1 MNEMMLFT
9 SMNAIDDDILLRS
22 EEGIVN
28 RSTDVHKKRSRRISA
43 VLIAAALA
51 ALMMGAGLAAIL
63 YGNNIQ
69 SWFSHYWEQITGQEM
84 SDKQTTLIDHLS
96 QEIGLSHT
104 VDGVTV
110 TVDSAAV
117 GMDNFY
123 LLIRVEG
130 VKLSNRHSYGFRHFD
145 MTVSPDPLEALGG
158 MGSYG
163 LQFHGLDGDGAAILL
178 IDYDY
183 VTKKGYVEDSRPL
196 DITLSLDDFSKDPHN
211 DYRKI
216 LGEGRWEFSFT
227 LERNQ
232 MPQQIDLP
240 DQEVLVIDLQER
252 EQYTQVSVPFTN
264 IVLTNTGIQFAYDFQ
279 NGSLDFDGRVR
290 IHLNN
295 GQSIGVSGGT
305 GVPLE
310 DSGLLYCSYKWMI
323 PVDLDEVA
331 KVSLG
336 KTVII
341 VNQN

>member
-1 MNEMMLFT
+1 MNEMTLFT
-9 SMNAIDDDILLRS
+9 CMNSIDDHILLRS
-22 EEGIVN
+22 EVAIVDQ
-28 RSTDVHKKRSRRISA
+28 STNVPKKRSRKLSVI
-43 VLIAAALA
+43 LIAAALA

-63 YGNNIQ
+63 YGENIQ
-69 SWFSHYWEQITGQEM
+69 SWFSYYWEKITGQEM
-84 SDKQTTLIDHLS
+84 SDKQTALIDHLS
-96 QEIGLSHT
+96 QEIGLSQT

-110 TVDSAAV
+110 TVDSATV

-130 VKLSNRHSYGFRHFD
+130 VKLSNRHAYGFRHFD
-145 MTVSPDPLEALGG
+145 MSVSPDPLEVLGG
-158 MGSYG
+158 LGSYG
-163 LQFHGLDGDGAAILL
+163 VEFHGLDGDGAAILL

-183 VTKKGYVEDSRPL
+183 VTKKGYVEDTRPL
-196 DITLSLDDFSKDPHN
+196 DITLVLEDFSKDPHN
-211 DYRKI
+211 DYRKV

-240 DQEVLVIDLQER
+240 DHEVMVIDLRER
-252 EQYTQVSVPFTN
+252 EQYTQVPVAFTN

-295 GQSIGVSGGT
+295 GESIGVSGGT

-310 DSGLLYCSYKWMI
+310 DSGLLFCSYKWMI

-336 KTVII
+336 ETVII